1 MEQHQ
6 RRQLLLKRNKQYFG
20 KIPQI
25 SNKEITNRAKIAT
38 IQEIELINLLN
49 SMRNEFAKS
58 MDDFLNNY
66 GGFSDRLNRIYNLA
80 EAEVFGDALSSL
92 EEQFSDI
99 QREEWNKLLPI
110 TLRYLETAVS
120 PNDEERLMWLF
131 AASRAER
138 AARNNTNSLCNCRQ
152 FETLR
157 NQGYKYKQWHTIMD
171 GRERATHAIANGQI
185 VPIDQPFV
193 IGGYRMMF
201 PRDTRYGAPVREI
214 INCRCS
220 ISGR

>member
-1 MEQHQ
+1 MEQQ

-38 IQEIELINLLN
+38 MQEIELINLLN
-49 SMRNEFAKS
+49 LMRNEFAKS

-66 GGFSDRLNRIYNLA
+66 GGFSDKLNRIFNLA
-80 EAEVFGDALSSL
+80 EAEVFGDTLTSL

-110 TLRYLETAVS
+110 TLKHLEAAAS
-120 PNDEERLMWLF
+120 PKDEEMLMWPF

-138 AARNNTNSLCNCRQ
+138 AARNNTNSLCNCHQ

-185 VPIDQPFV
+185 VPIDQPFI